1 MVFDIT
7 YQYVIS
13 AISMNFNIYVDDETG
28 EQLNQAAR
36 KTGESRNA
44 LIRRAVGEWL
54 GRQGVSRWPDEVM
67 SFEGLPSTPRFE
79 DARDMLTPPGD
90 DPLA

>member
-1 MVFDIT
+1 
-7 YQYVIS
+7 
-13 AISMNFNIYVDDETG
+13 MNFNIYLDEETG

-36 KTGESRNA
+36 KGGESRNA
-44 LIRRAVGEWL
+44 LIRRAISEWL

-67 SFEGLPSTPRFE
+67 GFTGLPSAARFE
-79 DARDMLTPPGD
+79 DARDTLTPPVA